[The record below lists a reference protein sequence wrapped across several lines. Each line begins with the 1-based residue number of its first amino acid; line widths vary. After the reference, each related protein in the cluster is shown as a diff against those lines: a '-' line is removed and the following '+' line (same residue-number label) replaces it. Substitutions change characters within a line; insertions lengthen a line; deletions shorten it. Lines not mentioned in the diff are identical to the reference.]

1 MRRGRALA
9 VAVLCALSAAATGVP
24 AAEPRAEFTPF
35 AAYRVGGEFR
45 SGAQDGPTASGV
57 DTRDG
62 GGWGIGVGLYR
73 DAGSY
78 YELLY
83 SRRDAG
89 LGATDPEFAGV
100 DLRIE
105 YLQFGGT
112 LLFPQPRGYSGY
124 LSLTLGVTRF
134 GATSGGYDSD
144 HKLSGGI
151 GGGVRFPLAGNLAA
165 TLGLRGY
172 VTLVESDNEL
182 VCVSAGGEATC
193 LLRSS
198 GRTFLEAEA
207 HAGLTFRF

>member
-1 MRRGRALA
+1 MIPRGRALA
-9 VAVLCALSAAATGVP
+9 VFLLCGLSGTGAWAADAQ
-24 AAEPRAEFTPF
+24 AEFTPF
-35 AAYRVGGEFR
+35 AAYRMGGEFR
-45 SGAQDGPTASGV
+45 SGAQDGPTAGRV

-62 GGWGIGVGLYR
+62 GGWGADVGLYR

-83 SRRDAG
+83 SRRDAR
-89 LGATDPEFAGV
+89 LGAPDPELVGV

-105 YLQFGGT
+105 YLQIGGT

-124 LSLTLGVTRF
+124 LSLTLGMTRF
-134 GATSGGYDSD
+134 GASSGGYDTD
-144 HKLSGGI
+144 HKLSGSI
-151 GGGVRFPLAGNLAA
+151 GGGVRFPLAGNLQA
-165 TLGLRGY
+165 TFGMRGY

-182 VCVSAGGEATC
+182 VCVSAGGEAKC

-198 GRTFLEAEA
+198 GKTFLEAEA